1 MSKTNKVDKFIS
13 GLDRFNKGVADAMTM
28 GMTDFD
34 KRGDSPFQQDFK
46 RGVAGFAD
54 SMTGGLTDFSGK
66 LDSSFQASN
75 RERMN
80 QIINYFA
87 GGTPMSEAEAKEKFP
102 GSFPDYPAPQV
113 QRSIEPDV
121 REPNLNDLAPNP
133 NDSEVQR
140 LLDMKMMNGETD
152 SNGGNSLGD
161 SQAQQRMMK
170 NEETSLSNKADRLL
184 KMLMGG

>member
-1 MSKTNKVDKFIS
+1 MC
-13 GLDRFNKGVADAMTM
+13 
-28 GMTDFD
+28 
-34 KRGDSPFQQDFK
+34 
-46 RGVAGFAD
+46 
-54 SMTGGLTDFSGK
+54 
-66 LDSSFQASN
+66 
-75 RERMN
+75 
-80 QIINYFA
+80 
-87 GGTPMSEAEAKEKFP
+87 EAEASERFP
-102 GSFPDYPAPQV
+102 CSYPDYPAPQV

>member
-13 GLDRFNKGVADAMTM
+13 GLERFNKGVADAMTM

-66 LDSSFQASN
+66 VDSSFQASN

-80 QIINYFA
+80 QILNYFA
-87 GGTPMSEAEAKEKFP
+87 GGTPMSEAEARERFP
-102 GSFPDYPAPQV
+102 GSFPDYPAPEL
-113 QRSIEPDV
+113 RRPDMQQG
-121 REPNLNDLAPNP
+121 LDDLAPNP